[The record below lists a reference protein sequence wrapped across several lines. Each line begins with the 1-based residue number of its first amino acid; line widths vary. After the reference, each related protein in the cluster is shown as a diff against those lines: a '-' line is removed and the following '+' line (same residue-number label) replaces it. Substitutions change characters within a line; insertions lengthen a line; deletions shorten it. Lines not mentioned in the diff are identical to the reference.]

1 MVYVWRKEI
10 LLSFYHG
17 GLGDHIQ
24 GPQTWLQVP
33 LPPQPPLLSTPLK
46 NGTLSVFISS
56 GCCNKSL
63 ESYILWFSSLKSNMA
78 SVNKKSKRGYFWN
91 TRGQPVTLLSPATSI
106 CLHSLAGY
114 NPRNP
119 VLNHLRHQR
128 KGRKLGN
135 SVCAEKA
142 LSRKPGCPFCI

>member
-1 MVYVWRKEI
+1 MVYVWRLEENLQEI
-10 LLSFYHG
+10 LLSFYRG

-46 NGTLSVFISS
+46 NRTLSVFISS

-78 SVNKKSKRGYFWN
+78 SMNKKSKRGYFWN

-106 CLHSLAGY
+106 CLHSLAGCD
-114 NPRNP
+114 PWNP
-119 VLNHLRHQR
+119 VLNSP
-128 KGRKLGN
+128 KEGEETGKLC
-135 SVCAEKA
+135 V
-142 LSRKPGCPFCI
+142 R